1 MKIEGTYQIH
11 VPRERIF
18 AALTDPQILQ
28 RCIPGCQSLD
38 KIADN
43 TYVATMKAGVGPV
56 KGIFKG
62 NVRLEDMQPRSH
74 YRMIVDGKGGPGFV
88 KGTGDFDLRDVDG
101 GTAIAY
107 QGDLQVGGVIA
118 GVGQRMIEAAAKML
132 ASQFFSKL
140 QSEIENSRSQSYP
153 VSYNPNIKY
162 CRFAAAQCGQ
172 HL

>member
-11 VPRERIF
+11 VPRDRIF
-18 AALTDPQILQ
+18 AALINPQILQ

-38 KIADN
+38 KTADN

-62 NVRLEDMQPRSH
+62 NVRLEDMQPPSH
-74 YRMIVDGKGGPGFV
+74 YVMIVDGKGGPGFV
-88 KGTGDFDLRDVDG
+88 KGAGEFDLQEVLG

-107 QGDLQVGGVIA
+107 KGELQVGGVIA

-132 ASQFFSKL
+132 AAQFFSKL
-140 QSEIENSRSQSYP
+140 DAEIKQAEQPFAPS
-153 VSYNPNIKY
+153 PN
-162 CRFAAAQCGQ
+162 F
-172 HL
+172 

>member
-1 MKIEGTYQIH
+1 MKIEGTHQIQS
-11 VPRERIF
+11 PRDRIY
-18 AALTDPQILQ
+18 AALINPQILQ

-38 KIADN
+38 KTADN

-62 NVRLEDMQPRSH
+62 NVRLEDMQPPSH

-88 KGTGDFDLRDVDG
+88 KGTGDFDLQDVDG

-107 QGDLQVGGVIA
+107 QGELQVGGVIA

-132 ASQFFSKL
+132 AAQFFSKL
-140 QSEIENSRSQSYP
+140 DSEIKNAEQLSTPWNS
-153 VSYNPNIKY
+153 
-162 CRFAAAQCGQ
+162 
-172 HL
+172 

>member
-1 MKIEGTYQIH
+1 MKIEGTQQIH
-11 VPRERIF
+11 ASRDRIY
-18 AALTDPQILQ
+18 AALINPQILQ

-38 KIADN
+38 KTADN

-62 NVRLEDMQPRSH
+62 NVRLEDMQPPSH

-88 KGTGDFDLRDVDG
+88 KGTGEFELQDVDG

-107 QGDLQVGGVIA
+107 KGELQVGGVIA

-132 ASQFFSKL
+132 AAQFFNRL
-140 QSEIENSRSQSYP
+140 DSEIKNAEQP
-153 VSYNPNIKY
+153 FAPEPN
-162 CRFAAAQCGQ
+162 F
-172 HL
+172 

>member
-1 MKIEGTYQIH
+1 MKIEGTHQIH
-11 VPRERIF
+11 APRDRVY
-18 AALTDPQILQ
+18 AAVINPEVLQ

-38 KIADN
+38 KTADN

-62 NVRLEDMQPRSH
+62 NVRLEDMQPPSH

-88 KGTGDFDLRDVDG
+88 KGTGEFDLQDIDG

-107 QGDLQVGGVIA
+107 KGELQVGGVIA

-132 ASQFFSKL
+132 AAQFFSRL
-140 QSEIENSRSQSYP
+140 DLEI
-153 VSYNPNIKY
+153 KKTD
-162 CRFAAAQCGQ
+162 
-172 HL
+172 

>member
-1 MKIEGTYQIH
+1 MKIEGTQQIH
-11 VPRERIF
+11 APRDRVY

-38 KIADN
+38 KTADN

-62 NVRLEDMQPRSH
+62 NVRLEDMQPPSH

-88 KGTGDFDLRDVDG
+88 KGTGEFYLQDFDG

-118 GVGQRMIEAAAKML
+118 SVGQRMIEAAAKML
-132 ASQFFSKL
+132 AAQFFSKL
-140 QSEIENSRSQSYP
+140 DLEIKQAEQPSTPS
-153 VSYNPNIKY
+153 PN
-162 CRFAAAQCGQ
+162 F
-172 HL
+172 

>member
-1 MKIEGTYQIH
+1 MKIEGTHQIH
-11 VPRERIF
+11 APRDRIY
-18 AALTDPQILQ
+18 AALINPQILQ

-38 KIADN
+38 RTADN

-62 NVRLEDMQPRSH
+62 NVRLEDMQPPSH

-88 KGTGDFDLRDVDG
+88 KGTGEFDLQDIDG

-107 QGDLQVGGVIA
+107 KGELQVGGVIA

-132 ASQFFSKL
+132 AAQFFNKL
-140 QSEIENSRSQSYP
+140 DSEIKNAEQLSAPSNS
-153 VSYNPNIKY
+153 
-162 CRFAAAQCGQ
+162 
-172 HL
+172 

>member
-11 VPRERIF
+11 VPRDRIF
-18 AALTDPQILQ
+18 AALINPQILQ

-38 KIADN
+38 KTADN

-62 NVRLEDMQPRSH
+62 NVRLEDMQPPSH
-74 YRMIVDGKGGPGFV
+74 YVMIVDGKGGPGFV
-88 KGTGDFDLRDVDG
+88 KGSGEFDLQDVDG

-107 QGDLQVGGVIA
+107 QGELQVGGVIA

-132 ASQFFSKL
+132 AAQFFSKL
-140 QSEIENSRSQSYP
+140 DSEIKNAEQSFAP
-153 VSYNPNIKY
+153 EPNFQTFTE
-162 CRFAAAQCGQ
+162 RE
-172 HL
+172 

>member
-1 MKIEGTYQIH
+1 MKIEGTHQIH
-11 VPRERIF
+11 APRDRIY
-18 AALTDPQILQ
+18 AALINPQILQ

-38 KIADN
+38 KTADN

-62 NVRLEDMQPRSH
+62 NVRLEDMQPPSH

-88 KGTGDFDLRDVDG
+88 KGTGEFDLQDIDG

-107 QGDLQVGGVIA
+107 KGELQVGGVIA

-132 ASQFFSKL
+132 AAQFFNKL
-140 QSEIENSRSQSYP
+140 DSEIKNAEQLSAPLNS
-153 VSYNPNIKY
+153 
-162 CRFAAAQCGQ
+162 
-172 HL
+172 